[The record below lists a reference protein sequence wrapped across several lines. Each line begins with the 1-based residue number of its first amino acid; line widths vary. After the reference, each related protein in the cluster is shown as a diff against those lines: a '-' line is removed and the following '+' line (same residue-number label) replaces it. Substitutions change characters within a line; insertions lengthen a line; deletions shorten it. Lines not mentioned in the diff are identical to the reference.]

1 MNRRARTVSEG
12 DSWSTQM
19 SSSAPKQNQPYAG
32 RHSAGGGGNATAG
45 SGSGS
50 GSSNFGRKRTTSSG
64 SGQFVVSVP
73 KKSEKPKKADNA
85 AATTAMLNEVSA
97 KISRAAVSKWIVLAA
112 TLIWNKSSKNI
123 KEKWFF
129 LWKLGCVLISL
140 ADFYDEKNLEKNV
153 EKWIMYLCWS
163 ALGFNVCQ

>member
-50 GSSNFGRKRTTSSG
+50 NNFGRKRTTSSG
-64 SGQFVVSVP
+64 SGQFVVSVQ

-97 KISRAAVSKWIVLAA
+97 KISRAAVSK
-112 TLIWNKSSKNI
+112 
-123 KEKWFF
+123 
-129 LWKLGCVLISL
+129 
-140 ADFYDEKNLEKNV
+140 
-153 EKWIMYLCWS
+153 
-163 ALGFNVCQ
+163 